1 MFCSVSD
8 KNEHKKFLNAIP
20 LHVVQYFQQ
29 TDDNKTG
36 GRRFEIVAR
45 DPRTGDRRHYHWRA
59 ATREDCKRWVTGLE
73 QHQKVLRAKLTWLA
87 SNSGN

>member
-1 MFCSVSD
+1 MSTFTRCNYFVFFFLLFWFVFDSVSD

-45 DPRTGDRRHYHWRA
+45 DPRTGDRRHYH
-59 ATREDCKRWVTGLE
+59 
-73 QHQKVLRAKLTWLA
+73 
-87 SNSGN
+87 